1 MDEESFDIKYEVHLP
16 AHYPSMDE
24 PLISFSCASLTP
36 DVTNKLINQLKK
48 RLTDNQSPN
57 GVLLEAIDW
66 LSNQIQ
72 FALLNREK
80 PFSEIESVPFL
91 R

>member
-1 MDEESFDIKYEVHLP
+1 MEEEKVEVQYEVHLP
-16 AHYPSMDE
+16 AHYPSLDE
-24 PLISFSCASLTP
+24 PLISFSCDSLAP
-36 DVTNKLINQLKK
+36 DVTTRLIDQLQK

-66 LSNQIQ
+66 LSNQIHY
-72 FALLNREK
+72 ALLNREK